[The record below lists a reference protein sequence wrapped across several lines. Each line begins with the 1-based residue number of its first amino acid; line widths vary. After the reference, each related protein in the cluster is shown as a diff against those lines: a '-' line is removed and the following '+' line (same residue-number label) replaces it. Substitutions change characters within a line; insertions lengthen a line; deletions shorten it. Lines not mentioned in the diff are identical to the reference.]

1 MKSNNSRYS
10 YEAARSRAIHKMHC
24 YGRLRL
30 RYEEKFNLT
39 GDIWSKYRGMYYKD
53 MADRLAFSWNVK
65 IIDCSMDRI
74 EVRDLGV

>member
-10 YEAARSRAIHKMHC
+10 YEEARKRAIHEMHR

-53 MADRLAFSWNVK
+53 MADRLASSWNVK